1 MVSSGN
7 AIVGRRAVTPYVVL
21 CVGMEGRQFRFE
33 GIFASDW
40 DAIDSALDQGAL
52 FALPQR
58 SDRCLAPS
66 RAE

>member
-1 MVSSGN
+1 
-7 AIVGRRAVTPYVVL
+7 
-21 CVGMEGRQFRFE
+21 MEGRQFRFE